1 MLGKEGVILRFMCF
15 SGVFVRR
22 KSFLAAPSKTIA
34 SENLNVKI
42 VFCPKACRIQCHQKH
57 THKTHT
63 RLLNVSR
70 QILSFLV
77 YSKGDNI
84 VVDFFPLTV
93 LSSIQLK
100 KF

>member
-1 MLGKEGVILRFMCF
+1 M
-15 SGVFVRR
+15 VFLFVENL
-22 KSFLAAPSKTIA
+22 SLQSESPSKNIV

-42 VFCPKACRIQCHQKH
+42 VFCPKACRIQRHQKH

-63 RLLNVSR
+63 RLSNVSR

-84 VVDFFPLTV
+84 VVDFFFSFD
-93 LSSIQLK
+93 SS
-100 KF
+100 F